1 MGPPTQKENID
12 NIMAELK
19 VITAK
24 LANLD
29 PMPARLEKLELM
41 LKEAAGENKKL
52 REDLRV
58 RDAEILQLKTR
69 LNSIEQYNRSWS
81 IRVNELPI
89 PATAET
95 DPHKVMEIV
104 YSELMLPILKGA
116 KEKGV
121 ISTIPPVRELLE
133 NAHTLPG
140 KKDGRKPVIVRFRNR
155 YDRAMLFHLKKE
167 YAPREAQRAG
177 QQRGAQA
184 YARYLYPYYE
194 DLTRDTH
201 AKLRELA
208 ADSRVSACWSVGG
221 VLRCKLADDNNS
233 VIKVKSVYAT
243 NDEILK

>member
-1 MGPPTQKENID
+1 MDPPSQKENVD

-24 LANLD
+24 LTHLD
-29 PMPARLEKLELM
+29 PMSARLEKLEQL
-41 LKEAAGENKKL
+41 LNEAAGENKKL
-52 REDLRV
+52 RDDLRV

-69 LNSIEQYNRSWS
+69 LNSVEQYNRSWS

-89 PATAET
+89 PAAAET

-104 YSELMLPILKGA
+104 YKELMLPILKGA
-116 KEKGV
+116 KEKGA
-121 ISTIPPVRELLE
+121 ISNIPTVRELLE

-140 KKDGRKPVIVRFRNR
+140 RKDSRKPVIVRFRNR
-155 YDRAMLFHLKKE
+155 YDKAMMFHLKKE
-167 YAPREAQRAG
+167 FAPREAQQVS

-201 AKLRELA
+201 AKLRELT
-208 ADSRVSACWSVGG
+208 ADTRVAACWSVGG
-221 VLRCKLADDNNS
+221 SLKCKLAGDANI
-233 VIKVKSVYAT
+233 VIRVKSVYAS
-243 NDEILK
+243 NDEILD